1 MMAKS
6 KKANSPSPFSPII
19 EGVKKHVLDLIGA
32 LVQEKIKQLE
42 KLGMEIALLL
52 LFLLTGILFL
62 LIAVVFIVHDELGI
76 AYSGSFV
83 IVGALSIV
91 LSFIFYKMIGRK

>member
-1 MMAKS
+1 MAKA
-6 KKANSPSPFSPII
+6 KAAKENSVFSPII
-19 EGVKKHVLDLIGA
+19 DGVKKHVLDLIGA

-52 LFLLTGILFL
+52 LFLLAGILFL
-62 LIAVVFIVHDELGI
+62 LIAVVFVIHDELGI

-83 IVGALSIV
+83 IVGAISIL
-91 LSFIFYKMIGRK
+91 LSFLLYKMIQKK